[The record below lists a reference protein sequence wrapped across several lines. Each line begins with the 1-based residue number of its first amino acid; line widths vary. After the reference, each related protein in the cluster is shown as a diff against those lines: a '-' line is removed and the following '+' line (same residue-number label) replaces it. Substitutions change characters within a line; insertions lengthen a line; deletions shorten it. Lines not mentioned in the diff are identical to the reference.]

1 MSIPTRYARRT
12 GEGRRSI
19 GVMDIWTLVRFLH
32 LLAVAAWLGGM
43 LFLGLIVVPSV
54 RAHGG
59 LQASRALITTV
70 GRRYGVMG
78 GIAWVFLLG
87 TGLAMFHHRTGGF
100 STLGDGE
107 YGRKVLKKLVLLI
120 LMGVAIVFHSLVQ
133 SPRLRRAEA
142 DGDEATRARWR
153 RVGAVIDAGVLLATL
168 LALWLGVSLVW

>member
-1 MSIPTRYARRT
+1 
-12 GEGRRSI
+12 
-19 GVMDIWTLVRFLH
+19 MDMWTLVRFLH

-107 YGRKVLKKLVLLI
+107 YGRKVMEKLVLVT
-120 LMGVAIVFHSLVQ
+120 LMGIAVVFHSVVQ
-133 SPRLRRAEA
+133 APRIRRAEA
-142 DGDEATRARWR
+142 DGDEAARTRWR
-153 RVGAVIDAGVLLATL
+153 KVGATIDAGVLLATL
-168 LALWLGVSLVW
+168 LALWLGVSLVS